1 MNACT
6 HRSWPWLK
14 ITESTL
20 EVLTIRK
27 SGREVHQHRPDEVTA
42 QIVSDSL
49 RPGAMVN
56 KVAVRHGLKPNHL
69 STWRTMARQGKL
81 VLPAPEDTMEFAA
94 VIIDPLVSEPPIKK
108 SVAPRS
114 SDHRRFCH
122 FPSRRRRVC
131 RPGSSLSRVPE
142 RFRHDLSVEP
152 CADHGG
158 RPSQSSF
165 ATMRR
170 RQLCG
175 AGIADL
181 WIMSSGGRCHVTG
194 VPLPHCAR
202 RRDL

>member
-1 MNACT
+1 
-6 HRSWPWLK
+6 
-14 ITESTL
+14 
-20 EVLTIRK
+20 
-27 SGREVHQHRPDEVTA
+27 
-42 QIVSDSL
+42 
-49 RPGAMVN
+49 MVN

-81 VLPAPEDTMEFAA
+81 VLLAPEDTMEFAA

-131 RPGSSLSRVPE
+131 RPRIVAVARAE

-175 AGIADL
+175 AVIADL
-181 WIMSSGGRCHVTG
+181 WIMSSGGVILRDCGTQTSPNHVQNR
-194 VPLPHCAR
+194 PPFQR
-202 RRDL
+202 RWLGCPESSKRFFE